1 LQRWLALFRLS
12 HHLISAGPALFIR
25 SAKIGCA
32 VKEKDMPNHLPA
44 DSVGLVTPQT
54 HHFTAPLLLACG
66 RTLDEYE
73 LVYETYGQLN
83 ATKSN
88 AVLICHAL
96 SGHHHAAGYHSM
108 DDKRP
113 GWWDAYIG
121 PGKPIDTNKFFV
133 VALNNLGGCH
143 GSTGPRSINPATG
156 KVWGA
161 DFPMIRVRDWVASQ
175 ARLGDALGIDV
186 WAAVIG
192 GSLGGMQVMRWALD
206 YPERVRHAVV
216 IASAM
221 KLSAQNIAFNEA
233 ARKAIVSDPHF
244 HNGDYLAH
252 NTIPKN
258 GLAVARMIGHITYLS
273 NHAMGEKFGRDLR
286 SGSFE
291 LGTDAPV
298 EFQIESYLRYQG
310 DSFANSFD
318 ANSYIRITKALDY
331 FDLAR
336 EYDDDPVIAFKQTNA
351 KFLVISFS
359 TDWRFAPERSHEI
372 VNALVSANRTVTYA
386 EIESKHGHD
395 AFLLPDERYQQVF
408 GRYLAGVEI

>member
-1 LQRWLALFRLS
+1 MPDF
-12 HHLISAGPALFIR
+12 IPA
-25 SAKIGCA
+25 
-32 VKEKDMPNHLPA
+32 N
-44 DSVGLVTPQT
+44 SVGLVSPQT
-54 HHFTAPLLLACG
+54 HHFTQPLLLACG
-66 RTLDEYE
+66 KTLDEYQ

-83 ATKSN
+83 TDKTN

-113 GWWDAYIG
+113 GWWDHYIG
-121 PGKPIDTNKFFV
+121 PGKPIDTNQFFV
-133 VALNNLGGCH
+133 VSLNNLGGCH

-175 ARLGDALGIDV
+175 ARLADALGIES

-206 YPERVRHAVV
+206 YPDRVRHAVV
-216 IASAM
+216 IASAL

-233 ARKAIVSDPHF
+233 ARKAIISDPNF
-244 HNGDYLAH
+244 CDGDYLDQ
-252 NTIPKN
+252 NRLPKD
-258 GLAVARMIGHITYLS
+258 GLAIARMIGHITYLS
-273 NHAMGEKFGRDLR
+273 DHAMGEKFGRDLR
-286 SGSFE
+286 KGSFE
-291 LGTDAPV
+291 IGNAEPV

-310 DSFANSFD
+310 DSFATSFD
-318 ANSYIRITKALDY
+318 ANSYLRITKALDY

-336 EYDDDPVIAFKQTNA
+336 EYDDDPVVAFKKAKA

-359 TDWRFAPERSHEI
+359 TDWRFAPERSREI
-372 VNALVSANRTVTYA
+372 VNALVGADKDVTYA
-386 EIESKHGHD
+386 EIESKYGHD
-395 AFLLPDERYQQVF
+395 AFLLPNERYQQVF
-408 GRYLAGVEI
+408 KRYLAGVSI

>member
-1 LQRWLALFRLS
+1 
-12 HHLISAGPALFIR
+12 
-25 SAKIGCA
+25 
-32 VKEKDMPNHLPA
+32 MPDVIPA
-44 DSVGLVTPQT
+44 DSVGLIAPQT
-54 HHFTAPLLLACG
+54 LHFTQPLLLACG
-66 RTLDEYE
+66 KTLDEYQ

-108 DDKRP
+108 EDKRP

-143 GSTGPRSINPATG
+143 GSTGPRSINSATG
-156 KVWGA
+156 KAWGA
-161 DFPMIRVRDWVASQ
+161 DFPMIRVRDWVSSQ
-175 ARLGDALGIDV
+175 ARLADALGIET
-186 WAAVIG
+186 WAAVVG
-192 GSLGGMQVMRWALD
+192 GSLGGMQVMRWALQ
-206 YPERVRHAVV
+206 YPQRIRHAIV
-216 IASAM
+216 IASAL

-233 ARKAIVSDPHF
+233 ARKAITSDPHF
-244 HNGDYLAH
+244 HDGHYLDH
-252 NTIPKN
+252 DSLPKN
-258 GLAVARMIGHITYLS
+258 GLAIARMIGHITYLS
-273 NHAMGEKFGRDLR
+273 DYAMGEKFGRDLR
-286 SGSFE
+286 SGNFD
-291 LGTDAPV
+291 LGNAEPV

-310 DSFANSFD
+310 DSFANTFD
-318 ANSYIRITKALDY
+318 ANSYLRITKALDY

-336 EYDDDPVIAFKQTNA
+336 EYDDDPVLAFKQARA

-372 VNALVSANRTVTYA
+372 VNALVGANKAVTYA
-386 EIESKHGHD
+386 EIESKFGHD

-408 GRYLAGVEI
+408 ARYMAGVSV